1 MLTPDLDYSK
11 DLRTLR
17 KLEPVSI
24 QWKDCIRIM
33 TKGRDLTL
41 KEQVISTLKKQTGK
55 GNRKNMQVKEARYRA
70 DCTVCS
76 RGLCN
81 REQIL

>member
-1 MLTPDLDYSK
+1 MISVYSFKYHYIGLLGKHLLTPDLDYSK

-33 TKGRDLTL
+33 TKSRDLTL
-41 KEQVISTLKKQTGK
+41 KEQIISTLKKPTGK
-55 GNRKNMQVKEARYRA
+55 GNR
-70 DCTVCS
+70 
-76 RGLCN
+76 
-81 REQIL
+81 